1 MQTCSYDNITK
12 NKQEQLESLCCLD
25 YRTSTDKFYR
35 SAQAL
40 HVITGILGIYCS
52 FLYIAKYSTKHLLPH
67 NTKVFMSITLAAI
80 VIHSISVTAL
90 HIIHLFQSFRATA
103 DDPCSVQNT
112 AIFCAPFR
120 YTFSFCV
127 LLMMLNQYFIYIDRI
142 LDTFWQSY
150 KTAQNYIFTF
160 LLAIE
165 VPFTTFIIFF
175 VYRRTDPSEMLLSCL
190 NVPPSTMMDVSI
202 TTAAFLPLNCL
213 CLVMSILLFQTHQ
226 RKIKKSRFDVARH
239 FKASMNRDAMS
250 FLRYTTAT
258 QAVII
263 VMYPIVVLT
272 FRFTSHNTPRTL
284 NKTLATLV
292 YLFNWYCLL
301 VPVVMIYAVKRRRS
315 ERQRQIDNVI
325 GQQISGEEA
334 SNYYFRLLKN
344 QWEQEMES
352 RT

>member
-1 MQTCSYDNITK
+1 
-12 NKQEQLESLCCLD
+12 
-25 YRTSTDKFYR
+25 
-35 SAQAL
+35 
-40 HVITGILGIYCS
+40 
-52 FLYIAKYSTKHLLPH
+52 
-67 NTKVFMSITLAAI
+67 
-80 VIHSISVTAL
+80 
-90 HIIHLFQSFRATA
+90 
-103 DDPCSVQNT
+103 
-112 AIFCAPFR
+112 
-120 YTFSFCV
+120 
-127 LLMMLNQYFIYIDRI
+127 MMLNQYFIYIDRI

-190 NVPPSTMMDVSI
+190 NVPPSTMS
-202 TTAAFLPLNCL
+202 
-213 CLVMSILLFQTHQ
+213 MSLFFTNNNLDL
-226 RKIKKSRFDVARH
+226 SRFDVARH